1 VPHAVV
7 WDYADVFR
15 QSQVL
20 ERGMKVT
27 VRDPEGKQVDL
38 IGSPF
43 HIGGSKLPPPTMPPR
58 LGEETAAVLGELLGL
73 DAARLE
79 DLRSRGIV

>member
-1 VPHAVV
+1 MLFAMQRIGG
-7 WDYADVFR
+7 DY
-15 QSQVL
+15 
-20 ERGMKVT
+20 ERLIPCHVS
-27 VRDPEGKQVDL
+27 DLLGKQVDL